1 MPTATQGDFEMS
13 KLIKLAAIAL
23 TLSALAAPAH
33 ASAFAAWQVTN
44 VPWGDLL
51 NARKYPSPQSQKQAA
66 YPNGTVLSMTGPC
79 TNGVNLQNVQGL
91 PNWKQRALVKNA
103 WCQLWHDPK
112 GNGVFVK
119 GWVRA
124 KFIKPS

>member
-1 MPTATQGDFEMS
+1 MS
-13 KLIKLAAIAL
+13 KPAKLAAIAL
-23 TLSALAAPAH
+23 TLSALAAPVQ

-44 VPWGDLL
+44 VSWGDLL

-66 YPNGTVLSMTGPC
+66 YANGTVLSMTGPC
-79 TNGVNLQNVQGL
+79 TNGVNLQNIQGK
-91 PNWKQRALVKNA
+91 PKWKQRALVNGA

-119 GWVRA
+119 GWVRM
-124 KFIKPS
+124 KFMKPY

>member
-1 MPTATQGDFEMS
+1 MS
-13 KLIKLAAIAL
+13 KLKHIAAALAL
-23 TLSALAAPAH
+23 TLSAIAIPSTSQ
-33 ASAFAAWQVTN
+33 ASAFAAWQVAN

-51 NARKYPSPQSQKQAA
+51 NARKYPSPGSQKQAA
-66 YPNGTVLSMTGPC
+66 YANGTVLSMTGPC
-79 TNGVNLQNVQGL
+79 TNGVNLQNIQGL

-124 KFIKPS
+124 KFIKPY

>member
-1 MPTATQGDFEMS
+1 MS
-13 KLIKLAAIAL
+13 NFVKLAAIAL
-23 TLSALAAPAH
+23 TLSALSAPAQ

-51 NARKYPSPQSQKQAA
+51 NARKYPSPSSQKQAA
-66 YPNGTVLSMTGPC
+66 YSNGTVLSMTGPC
-79 TNGVNLQNVQGL
+79 TNGVNLQNIQGL

-112 GNGVFVK
+112 GNGHYVR
-119 GWVRA
+119 GWVRM
-124 KFIKPS
+124 KFMKPY

>member
-1 MPTATQGDFEMS
+1 MPKLNHFTAA
-13 KLIKLAAIAL
+13 LAL
-23 TLSALAAPAH
+23 TLSAIALPSTSQ

-79 TNGVNLQNVQGL
+79 TNGVDLQSIQGL
-91 PNWKQRALVKNA
+91 PSWKQRALVKNA
-103 WCQLWHDPK
+103 WCQMWHDPK
-112 GNGVFVK
+112 GNGHYVT
-119 GWVRA
+119 GWVRM
-124 KFIKPS
+124 KFMKVY